1 MADSQGHILI
11 KRNHTTNSVTTKP
24 FATFSVPSFWRFS
37 ALGSFGDFG
46 PFGRSCGVATVG
58 EAGVSAGVG
67 DAVVTVVGDD
77 VAGAGVG
84 DAVGAGVG
92 ATVGIG
98 VGGVRAVGPPVGL
111 KVGDFVGEEATED
124 NETMSN
130 SACEVENFISNVCT
144 ALSTVFSCCF
154 VVARV

>member
-1 MADSQGHILI
+1 M
-11 KRNHTTNSVTTKP
+11 T
-24 FATFSVPSFWRFS
+24 
-37 ALGSFGDFG
+37 
-46 PFGRSCGVATVG
+46 FGRSCGVATVG

-67 DAVVTVVGDD
+67 DAVVTVVKDD
-77 VAGAGVG
+77 VA
-84 DAVGAGVG
+84 
-92 ATVGIG
+92 IG

-144 ALSTVFSCCF
+144 VLITIFSCCF
-154 VVARV
+154 MFDQLQFSD